1 MGINMNQFFKN
12 TALVF
17 LFVLVSCKVFA
28 QKLTTHAVKKG
39 ETLESIAKHYKVTPY
54 SILSFNKEIKKG
66 EGVKPNTILVIPLD
80 AKASDISTNST
91 KVVEKVEKAEDQ
103 EKPIGFTSHK
113 VKKRETLFGIAKRY
127 RITEDDIK
135 RYNKELYAQQLKKGM
150 RLKIP
155 KYRRVEKKEV
165 VINEADFETYTVS
178 PSETRW
184 SIAHKFEITLD
195 SLLVLNPELSKSTDY
210 LAEGQSLR
218 VPKRGGVVIEEPNYV
233 SYKVPAKETFYNM
246 EKNFGVKADELM
258 KLNPEIKE
266 RGGLKE
272 GMVLRI
278 PQKKKDPEAVN
289 TENFIFYEVKP
300 KQTEFSLTR
309 KFNISWTE
317 LVTLNPKLIGGLK
330 AGMVLKLPK
339 NQTGDFEVRNALIVD
354 KINLI
359 DSINV
364 VNKPKLLF
372 MLPFRLDKLNIK
384 DRKTV
389 AKTIQNRSSL
399 KVSLGLYSGALV
411 ALDSIKKLGVSVD
424 VKTLDNQL
432 NINTTRQILTE
443 ESLAGYNAIIGPL
456 DAVSLKEVATK
467 ARMYDVPV
475 LAPAPAKINE
485 QIPNLYY
492 TYSSEEVLRDRL
504 LNYVEENRTNQ
515 NIVVIAD
522 AKNEVV
528 KKQILEKFPEAKIV
542 TLKEEKKNVAINID
556 GLTRLLSEDVENWV
570 FLETGNFKI
579 ISSVSSILNSSINEE
594 VMVKMFTTNKN
605 KAFDNDVISNS
616 HLSNLRFTYPSVYK
630 EMSSNSFTRMYKK
643 RFGENPDR
651 YATRGFDITYDVL
664 LKLAYKNN
672 LKAVSKEIGVTEYTA
687 NKFDYEST
695 EAGVVNQ
702 ASYIMCFQDMSIKE
716 LTGEETKDET
726 KK

>member
-91 KVVEKVEKAEDQ
+91 KVVEKVEKTEDQ

-127 RITEDDIK
+127 RITEDEIK

-150 RLKIP
+150 RLQIP

-218 VPKRGGVVIEEPNYV
+218 VPKRGGVVVEEPNYV

-246 EKNFGVKADELM
+246 EKNFGIKADELM

-672 LKAVSKEIGVTEYTA
+672 LKAVSQEIGVTEYTA

>member
-17 LFVLVSCKVFA
+17 LFVLVSCKVVA

-91 KVVEKVEKAEDQ
+91 KTVEKVEKNVVQ

-113 VKKRETLFGIAKRY
+113 VRKKETLFGIAKRY
-127 RITEDDIK
+127 RITEEDIK

-195 SLLVLNPELSKSTDY
+195 SLLVLNPDLSTSTDY
-210 LAEGQSLR
+210 LAKGQLLR
-218 VPKRGGVVIEEPNYV
+218 VPKTNVVAVEAPNYV

-309 KFNISWTE
+309 KFNISWRE
-317 LVTLNPKLIGGLK
+317 LVTLNPKLSGGLK

-372 MLPFRLDKLNIK
+372 MLPFRLDKLNLK
-384 DRKTV
+384 DKKTV
-389 AKTIQNRSSL
+389 AKTIANRSSL

-432 NINTTRQILTE
+432 NINTTRQILAE
-443 ESLAGYNAIIGPL
+443 ESLAGYSAIIGPL
-456 DAVSLKEVATK
+456 DAISLKEVATK

-492 TYSSEEVLRDRL
+492 TYSPEEVLRDRL
-504 LNYVEENRTNQ
+504 LNYVEENRTDQ

-522 AKNEVV
+522 AENVLV
-528 KKQILEKFPEAKIV
+528 KEQILEKFPGAKIV
-542 TLKEEKKNVAINID
+542 ILKEEKKNVAISID
-556 GLTRLLSEDVENWV
+556 NLTKMLSEDVENWV
-570 FLETGNFKI
+570 FLETNNFKV

-672 LKAVSKEIGVTEYTA
+672 LKAVSQEIGVTEYAA
-687 NKFDYEST
+687 NKFDYENT
-695 EAGVVNQ
+695 DVGVVNR
-702 ASYIMCFQDMSIKE
+702 ASYIMSFQDMRIKE
-716 LTGEETKDET
+716 LTKEETKDET

>member
-113 VKKRETLFGIAKRY
+113 VRKRETLFGIAKRY

-150 RLKIP
+150 RLQIP

-218 VPKRGGVVIEEPNYV
+218 VPKRGGVVLEEPNYV

-246 EKNFGVKADELM
+246 EKNFGIKADELM

-492 TYSSEEVLRDRL
+492 TYSSEEVLRNRL
-504 LNYVEENRTNQ
+504 LSYVEENRTNQ

-672 LKAVSKEIGVTEYTA
+672 LKAVSQEIGVTEYTA

-716 LTGEETKDET
+716 LTGEEIKDET

>member
-39 ETLESIAKHYKVTPY
+39 ETLKSIAKHYKVTPY

-218 VPKRGGVVIEEPNYV
+218 VPKRGGVVLEEPNYV

-246 EKNFGVKADELM
+246 EKNFGIKADELM

-278 PQKKKDPEAVN
+278 PQKKKNPEAVN

-475 LAPAPAKINE
+475 LAPAPAKISE